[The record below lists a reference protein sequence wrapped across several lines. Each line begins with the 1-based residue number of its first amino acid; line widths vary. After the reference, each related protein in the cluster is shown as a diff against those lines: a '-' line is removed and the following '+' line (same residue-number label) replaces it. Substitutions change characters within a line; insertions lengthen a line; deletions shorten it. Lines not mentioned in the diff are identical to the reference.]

1 LFNPIRYSNF
11 FSAAYI
17 NNHTSVWGSWFDK
30 STAQWGYACCHS
42 TLHISYC
49 AGLAGIEATD
59 ASSAKQLLSS
69 SLPPE
74 ASPSSSKAE
83 PVKQNDKIEQ
93 NFSKKRV
100 GEGDVSLDKEKLEQ
114 ALREEK
120 KRKAKAGYEDEER
133 YSKKSK
139 SGTVESST
147 HEVTEEQ
154 LGAFIWFLVWFLNA
168 DVVLQRPTE

>member
-1 LFNPIRYSNF
+1 M
-11 FSAAYI
+11 
-17 NNHTSVWGSWFDK
+17 
-30 STAQWGYACCHS
+30 
-42 TLHISYC
+42 
-49 AGLAGIEATD
+49 AGIEATD

-74 ASPSSSKAE
+74 ASSSSSKAE

-100 GEGDVSLDKEKLEQ
+100 GEGDVMLDKEKLER

-139 SGTVESST
+139 NGTVESSS
-147 HEVTEEQ
+147 HDVTEEQ
-154 LGAFIWFLVWFLNA
+154 LGAFTVVFSFLFNA
-168 DVVLQRPTE
+168 DFPLQRLTECKSE

>member
-1 LFNPIRYSNF
+1 M
-11 FSAAYI
+11 
-17 NNHTSVWGSWFDK
+17 
-30 STAQWGYACCHS
+30 
-42 TLHISYC
+42 
-49 AGLAGIEATD
+49 AGIEATE

-69 SLPPE
+69 SLAPE
-74 ASPSSSKAE
+74 ASSSSNKAE

-100 GEGDVSLDKEKLEQ
+100 GEGEVSLDKEKLEQ

-154 LGAFIWFLVWFLNA
+154 LGASTLGPRPGVFTLTSLCRGLPNEQTDGRRSYGELCRQRRLLSFLLTLSCPVRYIGLMCM
-168 DVVLQRPTE
+168 